1 MMGCMNVPHGETIY
15 FDAVTHN
22 PATGAL
28 QDADSSPSWKIYPQL
43 GDTPNLTGSMTKRS
57 GTTGHYK
64 GSFAV
69 ETINGFD
76 PGEFF
81 QVVVEAT
88 VDGITARSVVMTFRV
103 LAAETAT
110 GKTPVDNGA
119 IADAVLARDVS
130 QVEAIAPEHSLAT
143 IVLAALESSIS
154 STEWVIK
161 RTDGTT
167 THVTKIVTTDE
178 NAEPITGVS

>member
-1 MMGCMNVPHGETIY
+1 MGCMNVPHGETIY
-15 FDAVTHN
+15 FDVVTHH
-22 PATGAL
+22 PATG
-28 QDADSSPSWKIYPQL
+28 QSRDADSAPAWKIYPQS
-43 GDTPNLTGSMTKRS
+43 GDTPNLTGTMTKRT

-64 GSFAV
+64 ASFGV

-88 VDGITARSVVMTFRV
+88 VAGVAARSVVMTFRV

-110 GKTPVDNGA
+110 GKMPIDEAT
-119 IADAVLARDVS
+119 IADAVLSRDVS
-130 QVEAIAPEHSLAT
+130 EVEADAPEHSLTT
-143 IVLAALESSIS
+143 IVLAALESSTS
-154 STEWVIK
+154 STEWIIK

-167 THVTKIVTTDE
+167 THVTKSVTTDPD
-178 NAEPITGVS
+178 AEPITGVG